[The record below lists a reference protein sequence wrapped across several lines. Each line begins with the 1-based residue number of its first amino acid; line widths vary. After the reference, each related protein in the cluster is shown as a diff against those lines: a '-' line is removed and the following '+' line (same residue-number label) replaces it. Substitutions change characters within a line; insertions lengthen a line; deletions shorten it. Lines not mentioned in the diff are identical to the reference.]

1 MLSFKP
7 KTNKTIEYSY
17 TENMTLDQKHNSVV
31 QNLLE
36 EEKKIPKLVEEY
48 NSLKHR
54 LSAIEMLG
62 GFSIDDINETNELH
76 SKIEDVANQIKDAKR
91 NRKKYYLDNSEYI
104 FQYFEEKKNIH
115 NDGNGSSVE
124 LVGVANQPE
133 ECNDKMI
140 DFFNLKKE
148 DTKSGEK
155 PVNVNQT
162 PSLNKQEN
170 YIYKYMKNMS
180 DLYFDIDKYI
190 HPNHLCLTCGKG
202 EIIPVACDGVV
213 VCNHCGIQQ
222 PFITDYEKPSY
233 KEPPK
238 EVCFYAYQR
247 INHFREILAQFQAKE
262 TTQIPTDVLEN
273 IKFQIKKERINLEDI
288 SYQRTK
294 NILKNLGY
302 NKYYEHIA
310 YIKNKL
316 GIHPPVM
323 SQELEK
329 TLCNLFSEI
338 QNPYSK
344 YCPND
349 RTNFLNYY
357 YTVFKLCEL
366 LGQKEY
372 LPLLKQAMIGDR
384 IKRIEQ
390 DNIWKKICDE
400 MDWEFIPTE

>member
-17 TENMTLDQKHNSVV
+17 KENMTLDQKHN
-31 QNLLE
+31 NL
-36 EEKKIPKLVEEY
+36 
-48 NSLKHR
+48 
-54 LSAIEMLG
+54 
-62 GFSIDDINETNELH
+62 INEFKEDKNKLYMLENEC
-76 SKIEDVANQIKDAKR
+76 KIIKNKISNIIHDEFNETKNNLKNKLKELTKQINNIKNK
-91 NRKKYYLDNSEYI
+91 RKKYYLNNSEYI
-104 FQYFEEKKNIH
+104 FKYFEDKKNTIKTPY
-115 NDGNGSSVE
+115 NKQKNTNVME
-124 LVGVANQPE
+124 T
-133 ECNDKMI
+133 
-140 DFFNLKKE
+140 FFNINNINN
-148 DTKSGEK
+148 KSNNSFNEAK
-155 PVNVNQT
+155 SSND
-162 PSLNKQEN
+162 
-170 YIYKYMKNMS
+170 YIYKYMKNV
-180 DLYFDIDKYI
+180 DDIYFDIDKYLHNTHI
-190 HPNHLCLTCGKG
+190 CLTCNKG
-202 EIIPVACDGVV
+202 EMITVACDGVV
-213 VCNHCGIQQ
+213 ICNNCGVQQ

-262 TTQIPTDVLEN
+262 TTQLPSNVLEN
-273 IKFQIKKERINLEDI
+273 IRFQIKKERITLDDLT
-288 SYQRTK
+288 YKKTK

-316 GIHPPVM
+316 GIKPPIM

-329 TLCNLFSEI
+329 TLCNLFVEI

-344 YCPND
+344 FCPND

-357 YTVFKLCEL
+357 YTVYKLCEL
-366 LGQKEY
+366 LDQKEY
-372 LPLLKQAMIGDR
+372 LPLLKEAMIGDR

-390 DNIWKKICDE
+390 DNIWKKICNE

>member
-1 MLSFKP
+1 
-7 KTNKTIEYSY
+7 
-17 TENMTLDQKHNSVV
+17 
-31 QNLLE
+31 
-36 EEKKIPKLVEEY
+36 
-48 NSLKHR
+48 
-54 LSAIEMLG
+54 
-62 GFSIDDINETNELH
+62 
-76 SKIEDVANQIKDAKR
+76 
-91 NRKKYYLDNSEYI
+91 
-104 FQYFEEKKNIH
+104 
-115 NDGNGSSVE
+115 
-124 LVGVANQPE
+124 
-133 ECNDKMI
+133 
-140 DFFNLKKE
+140 
-148 DTKSGEK
+148 
-155 PVNVNQT
+155 
-162 PSLNKQEN
+162 
-170 YIYKYMKNMS
+170 MKNMD

-190 HPNHLCLTCGKG
+190 HPNHICTVCNSG
-202 EIIPVACDGVV
+202 ELIPVAHDGVV
-213 VCNHCGIQQ
+213 VCNKCGVQH
-222 PFITDYEKPSY
+222 PFITDNEKPSY

-262 TTQIPTDVLEN
+262 TTQIPTEVLEN
-273 IKFQIKKERINLEDI
+273 IKFQIKKERINLSEL

-294 NILKNLGY
+294 NILKNLRY

-316 GIHPPVM
+316 GISPPIM

-344 YCPND
+344 YCPNE

-366 LGQKEY
+366 LDQKEY

-390 DNIWKKICDE
+390 DDIWKKICDE

>member
-17 TENMTLDQKHNSVV
+17 TENMTLDQKHNSFVKKFI
-31 QNLLE
+31 QN
-36 EEKKIPKLVEEY
+36 EKKISELLEKY
-48 NSLKHR
+48 NDLKNH
-54 LSAIEMLG
+54 LCNL
-62 GFSIDDINETNELH
+62 DNHDIKTQQVIQKKINTIQLKINRIKNERHN
-76 SKIEDVANQIKDAKR
+76 
-91 NRKKYYLDNSEYI
+91 YYLNNSEYI
-104 FQYFEEKKNIH
+104 FKYFEEKKKIH
-115 NDGNGSSVE
+115 NHETNSETIYSNKLDN
-124 LVGVANQPE
+124 
-133 ECNDKMI
+133 
-140 DFFNLKKE
+140 FFNLKKQDKQPE
-148 DTKSGEK
+148 QDTSK
-155 PVNVNQT
+155 T
-162 PSLNKQEN
+162 EN
-170 YIYKYMKNMS
+170 YIYKYMKNM
-180 DLYFDIDKYI
+180 DDIYFDIDKYI
-190 HPNHLCLTCGKG
+190 HPNQLCINCNKG
-202 EIIPVACDGVV
+202 EMIPVACDGVV
-213 VCNHCGIQQ
+213 VCNKCGIQH

-262 TTQIPTDVLEN
+262 TTQIPKEVLEN
-273 IKFQIKKERINLEDI
+273 IIFQIKKERVSMDEL
-288 SYQRTK
+288 SYKRIK
-294 NILKNLGY
+294 SILKNLGY

-316 GIHPPVM
+316 GIKPPVM

-329 TLCNLFSEI
+329 TLCNLFGEI

-366 LGQKEY
+366 LDQKEY
-372 LPLLKQAMIGDR
+372 LPLLKESMIGDR

-390 DNIWKKICDE
+390 DNVWKKICEE

>member
-7 KTNKTIEYSY
+7 KTNKKIEYSY
-17 TENMTLDQKHNSVV
+17 TENMTLDQKHNIVIDEFLEYEKMIP
-31 QNLLE
+31 QLKNKYLNLKNELE
-36 EEKKIPKLVEEY
+36 CLK
-48 NSLKHR
+48 NSLK
-54 LSAIEMLG
+54 IENVKKCKDLKNNIKKLKDKIG
-62 GFSIDDINETNELH
+62 KIKKDRTN
-76 SKIEDVANQIKDAKR
+76 
-91 NRKKYYLDNSEYI
+91 YYLNNSEYI
-104 FQYFEEKKNIH
+104 FKYFEDKKDIH
-115 NDGNGSSVE
+115 IKNNNVVNKTNKSE
-124 LVGVANQPE
+124 TN
-133 ECNDKMI
+133 CNKMA
-140 DFFNLKKE
+140 DFFNLKNKCSDKE
-148 DTKSGEK
+148 DTNYNNDIIHERKS
-155 PVNVNQT
+155 
-162 PSLNKQEN
+162 SLKEQEG
-170 YIYKYMKNMS
+170 YIYKYMKNMN
-180 DLYFDIDKYI
+180 DMYFDIDKYI
-190 HPNHLCLTCGKG
+190 HPNHLCCSCHKG
-202 EIIPVACDGVV
+202 EMIPVACDGVV
-213 VCNHCGIQQ
+213 VCNKCGIQH
-222 PFITDYEKPSY
+222 PFITDCEKPSY

-262 TTQIPTDVLEN
+262 TTQIPNEILEN
-273 IKFQIKKERINLEDI
+273 IKFQIKKERIELSEL

-316 GIHPPVM
+316 GIKPPIM
-323 SQELEK
+323 EQKLEK

-344 YCPND
+344 YCPNE

-366 LGQKEY
+366 LNQTEY

-390 DNIWKKICDE
+390 DNIWKKICEE

>member
-17 TENMTLDQKHNSVV
+17 KENMTLDQKHNSILDGFYKDDDII
-31 QNLLE
+31 QSLI
-36 EEKKIPKLVEEY
+36 KK
-48 NSLKHR
+48 R
-54 LSAIEMLG
+54 
-62 GFSIDDINETNELH
+62 DDINNELN
-76 SKIEDVANQIKDAKR
+76 STESNAEKNALKIEIKSINNKIYALK
-91 NRKKYYLDNSEYI
+91 NKRKKYYLNNSEYI
-104 FQYFEEKKNIH
+104 FKYFEEKKNIIS
-115 NDGNGSSVE
+115 NVKNTTSCDIMN
-124 LVGVANQPE
+124 
-133 ECNDKMI
+133 
-140 DFFNLKKE
+140 DFFNINKKDVKLPAT
-148 DTKSGEK
+148 DTTTKD
-155 PVNVNQT
+155 
-162 PSLNKQEN
+162 
-170 YIYKYMKNMS
+170 YIYNYMKNN
-180 DLYFDIDKYI
+180 DVLYFDIDKYI
-190 HPNHLCLTCGKG
+190 HPNHLCISCNKG
-202 EIIPVACDGVV
+202 EMIPVAGDGVV
-213 VCNHCGIQQ
+213 VCNKCGVQQ
-222 PFITDYEKPSY
+222 PFITDCEKPSY

-273 IKFQIKKERINLEDI
+273 IKFQIKKERITLDELT
-288 SYQRTK
+288 YKKTK

-302 NKYYEHIA
+302 NKYYEHIS

-316 GIHPPVM
+316 GIKPPIM

-344 YCPND
+344 FCPND

-357 YTVFKLCEL
+357 YTIYKLCEL
-366 LGQKEY
+366 LEQTEY
-372 LPLLKQAMIGDR
+372 MQLLKEAMIGDR

>member
-17 TENMTLDQKHNSVV
+17 KENMTLDQKHNSIVDDFRDDDETI
-31 QNLLE
+31 NHL
-36 EEKKIPKLVEEY
+36 KKRRE
-48 NSLKHR
+48 
-54 LSAIEMLG
+54 
-62 GFSIDDINETNELH
+62 DINE
-76 SKIEDVANQIKDAKR
+76 KIIITEDVAEKNALKLELKTVNNDINRLKNK
-91 NRKKYYLDNSEYI
+91 RKKYYLNNSEYI
-104 FQYFEEKKNIH
+104 FKYFEEKKNIIS
-115 NDGNGSSVE
+115 D
-124 LVGVANQPE
+124 ANTTAS
-133 ECNDKMI
+133 CDIMNV
-140 DFFNLKKE
+140 FFNINKKNDVKLPSS
-148 DTKSGEK
+148 DTTEK
-155 PVNVNQT
+155 D
-162 PSLNKQEN
+162 
-170 YIYKYMKNMS
+170 YIYNYMKNND

-190 HPNHLCLTCGKG
+190 HPNHLCISCNKG
-202 EIIPVACDGVV
+202 EMIPVAGDGVV
-213 VCNHCGIQQ
+213 VCNKCGVQH
-222 PFITDYEKPSY
+222 PFITDCEKPSY

-262 TTQIPTDVLEN
+262 TTQIPTDVLDN
-273 IKFQIKKERINLEDI
+273 IKFQIKKERITLDELT
-288 SYQRTK
+288 YKKTK

-302 NKYYEHIA
+302 NKYYEHIS

-316 GIHPPVM
+316 GIKPPIM
-323 SQELEK
+323 NQELEK

-344 YCPND
+344 FCPND

-357 YTVFKLCEL
+357 YTIYKLCEL
-366 LGQKEY
+366 LEQTDY
-372 LPLLKQAMIGDR
+372 LPLLKEAMIGDR

>member
-7 KTNKTIEYSY
+7 KTNKKIEYSY
-17 TENMTLDQKHNSVV
+17 TENMTLDQKHNTIV
-31 QNLLE
+31 NNFIE
-36 EEKKIPKLVEEY
+36 EEKILPHLTKEHSALKKQLVEISHSS
-48 NSLKHR
+48 N
-54 LSAIEMLG
+54 IEN
-62 GFSIDDINETNELH
+62 IKNCKIIKNKIKKIQARIRKIKTDRTN
-76 SKIEDVANQIKDAKR
+76 
-91 NRKKYYLDNSEYI
+91 YYLNNSEYI
-104 FQYFEEKKNIH
+104 FKYFEDKKKIHSKNSGIDTIAINNNI
-115 NDGNGSSVE
+115 
-124 LVGVANQPE
+124 
-133 ECNDKMI
+133 ECNKMV
-140 DFFNLKKE
+140 DFFNLKNNSNSEGQQLSNKSPEVPERKSSLKE
-148 DTKSGEK
+148 HEG
-155 PVNVNQT
+155 
-162 PSLNKQEN
+162 
-170 YIYKYMKNMS
+170 YIYKYMKNMN
-180 DLYFDIDKYI
+180 DMYFDIDKYI
-190 HPNHLCLTCGKG
+190 HPNHLCCVCHKG
-202 EIIPVACDGVV
+202 EMIPVACDGVV
-213 VCNHCGIQQ
+213 VCNKCGIQH
-222 PFITDYEKPSY
+222 PFITDCEKPSY

-262 TTQIPTDVLEN
+262 TTQIPNEILEN
-273 IKFQIKKERINLEDI
+273 IKFQIKKERIELSDL

-316 GIHPPVM
+316 GIKPPIM
-323 SQELEK
+323 EQKLEK

-344 YCPND
+344 YCPNE

-366 LGQKEY
+366 LNQVEY

-390 DNIWKKICDE
+390 DNIWKKICEE